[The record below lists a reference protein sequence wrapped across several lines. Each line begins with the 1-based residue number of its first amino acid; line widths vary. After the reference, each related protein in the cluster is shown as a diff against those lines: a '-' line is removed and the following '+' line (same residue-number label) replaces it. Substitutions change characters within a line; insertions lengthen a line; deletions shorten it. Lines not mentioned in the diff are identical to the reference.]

1 MNSARRVAFDAEVR
15 QAEELIAAGQLDR
28 AFTHLE
34 RAHVLGQTSVW
45 PHARS
50 HWLMCRIEL
59 RRRRGAAVLG
69 QVVRIVLGTIGSA
82 IGVVPVGNTGGTNVG
97 MFERMP
103 VSPELQR
110 ILDGDSSPHSG
121 SSRGGRRWGS

>member
-1 MNSARRVAFDAEVR
+1 MKPMNDARRAAFDAELR
-15 QAEELIAAGQLDR
+15 QAEELIAVDQLAR

-34 RAHVLGQTSVW
+34 RAHVLGQTFVW

-59 RRRRGAAVLG
+59 RRRRGAAAWG
-69 QVVRIVLGTIGSA
+69 QVVRIILGSIGSA
-82 IGVVPVGNTGGTNVG
+82 LGVVPVGNTGGTNVG

-110 ILDGDSSPHSG
+110 IIDGDSSPG
-121 SSRGGRRWGS
+121 STS